1 MRFVKTLLGEK
12 YRRFLPLLI
21 LIGLTVVTFLTLS
34 LTRISQEL
42 RSRAAADT
50 ATLSFSPTSVNV
62 APNQTFNV
70 ATILNTNGQAIV
82 GADIIVQFDQT
93 KLTLETIAL
102 PSPLPATFQT
112 YAPVTTSGGFDAARV
127 VTDANTNGQIQF
139 GIIAFNWTTE
149 QLTTAFNGVISPI
162 ATLTFRA
169 KTGASGSTAISYK
182 YDGATATTDSNVVI
196 APAGGDP
203 EDILSNA
210 LSPVAVTIAGASPT
224 PSPSPSATPGAS
236 PSPSASPSSA
246 PSSSPVSCTVRQ
258 CANYNTTSTI
268 DVQDIML
275 IANRWGFSTG
285 NLNYDVLYDLN
296 CDGTINIIDIQRQAN
311 NWGGIC

>member
-1 MRFVKTLLGEK
+1 M
-12 YRRFLPLLI
+12 
-21 LIGLTVVTFLTLS
+21 
-34 LTRISQEL
+34 
-42 RSRAAADT
+42 
-50 ATLSFSPTSVNV
+50 
-62 APNQTFNV
+62 
-70 ATILNTNGQAIV
+70 
-82 GADIIVQFDQT
+82 
-93 KLTLETIAL
+93 
-102 PSPLPATFQT
+102 
-112 YAPVTTSGGFDAARV
+112 
-127 VTDANTNGQIQF
+127 
-139 GIIAFNWTTE
+139 
-149 QLTTAFNGVISPI
+149 TTAFNGVISPI

-311 NWGGIC
+311 NWGGICQ